1 MCDCGECVIVL
12 WGEVKWVV
20 EVGVFGC
27 GGKALIVVIC
37 VYLIEAYTE
46 WSIQITFYVLAIIL
60 YVISF
65 ITLSDWCFD
74 AQGTG
79 KSLLITVR
87 IQFWVTIKASVIGD
101 IT

>member
-60 YVISF
+60 YVISCGF
-65 ITLSDWCFD
+65 GLRIVLYY
-74 AQGTG
+74 
-79 KSLLITVR
+79 IVR
-87 IQFWVTIKASVIGD
+87 LVL
-101 IT
+101 